1 MIWFLDDTARLNL
14 ERQEIDNLLAE
25 TDWLNDVNWTFI
37 NGRIGLTATIDVNG
51 RLFPIRLI
59 YPNLFPATPP
69 SIYPQDQDKSWS
81 EHQYGAGG
89 ELCLEWGPDNWYE
102 EITGA
107 TMLRSAYKLLSSEAG
122 SEDQEAR
129 EEVPSRHS
137 LTLGQELRT
146 KPLRFV
152 CDDSTSAYLSSLAPR
167 MIADINMWLTT
178 HMESITAYLNEI
190 TLPNGD
196 TWINPVIP
204 SSLKEIAF
212 EKEGLYISTSMSEEN
227 IRALSYEGLLD
238 LLEDWKSGEKDF
250 ENRSIKTVLFS
261 SESKKLHLFLISDK
275 HNLLKFQ
282 TVRVDSGYPVGRI
295 DPAFS
300 RLSNKSAGIVGLGSS
315 GSKIALSLARTG
327 LRNFFLVDHDV
338 FFPENICRHE
348 LTWEDVAQHKVN
360 AIEHR
365 LGLISEEINVSASKL
380 LLSGQEASA
389 SIDNT
394 LNKLGGCDVIVDAT
408 ANPDVF
414 NLLSTVAARYK
425 TPLIWLEI
433 FGGGIGGFIGRYRPE
448 IEPDPKIMRL
458 HLLGYLD
465 KQDKEFPKTNSN
477 YAAVTGQDEPII
489 ATDSDVAIISAHATQ
504 MALDILLENEPS
516 AFPYPMY
523 LVGLKR
529 GWVFNEP
536 FYTIPLNMEDAQINT
551 TEKEFSSSEEQ
562 EEALSFLKE
571 LLEKQSD
578 DDHSAS

>member
-1 MIWFLDDTARLNL
+1 MIWFLDNTARLNL

-37 NGRIGLTATIDVNG
+37 NGRIGLTATIDLNS

-69 SIYPQDQDKSWS
+69 SIYPQDQDKRWS

-107 TMLRSAYKLLSSEAG
+107 TMLRSAYKLLSSEVG
-122 SEDQEAR
+122 SEDQEAQ
-129 EEVPSRHS
+129 EEIPSRHS

-152 CDDSTSAYLSSLAPR
+152 CDNSTSDYLSSLAPR
-167 MIADINMWLTT
+167 VIADINMWLTT
-178 HMESITAYLNEI
+178 HMESITAYFNAI
-190 TLPNGD
+190 TLPSGD
-196 TWINPVIP
+196 TWINTVIP
-204 SSLKEIAF
+204 SPLKKIAF
-212 EKEGLYISTSMSEEN
+212 EKEGLYVSTSMSEEN
-227 IRALSYEGLLD
+227 IQALSYERLLD
-238 LLEDWKSGEKDF
+238 LLENWVSDEKNI
-250 ENRSIKTVLFS
+250 ETRSIKTVLLS

-282 TVRVDSGYPVGRI
+282 TVRVESSYPNSRI
-295 DPAFS
+295 DPS
-300 RLSNKSAGIVGLGSS
+300 LSCLAKKSAGIVGLGSA
-315 GSKIALSLARTG
+315 GSKMALSLARSG
-327 LRNFFLVDHDV
+327 LREFFLVDHDI
-338 FFPENICRHE
+338 FLPENICRHE
-348 LTWEDVAQHKVN
+348 LDWEHVARHKVN

-365 LGLISEEINVSASKL
+365 LKLISEEINVSTRKL

-389 SIDNT
+389 GIDNT

-425 TPLIWLEI
+425 TPMIWLEI
-433 FGGGIGGFIGRYRPE
+433 FAGGIGGFIGRYRPE
-448 IEPDPKIMRL
+448 IEPDPKTMRL

-465 KQDKEFPKTNSN
+465 KQNKEFPKTNSD
-477 YAAVTGQDEPII
+477 YAAVTRQEEPII

-504 MALDILLENEPS
+504 MALDILLENKPS
-516 AFPYPMY
+516 RFPYSMY

-529 GWVFNEP
+529 GWVFDEP
-536 FYTIPLNMEDAQINT
+536 FYTIPLDMEDAQINT

-562 EEALSFLKE
+562 EEAIGFLTE
-571 LLEKQSD
+571 LVEKQSD
-578 DDHSAS
+578 